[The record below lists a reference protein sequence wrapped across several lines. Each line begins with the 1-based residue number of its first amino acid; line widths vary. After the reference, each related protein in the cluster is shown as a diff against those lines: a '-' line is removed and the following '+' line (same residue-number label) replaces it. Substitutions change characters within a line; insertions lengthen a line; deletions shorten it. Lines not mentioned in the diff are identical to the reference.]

1 MGENPGP
8 HAWLARARSL
18 SFTPMK
24 REFHRRYDTSVP
36 TILKGQ
42 SNVLTVRKMRGNSFL
57 AFISVAQTKLYF
69 LEGVTNLEVFP
80 WMWNYHSQKAT
91 DPKSVS
97 QQYNLQKW

>member
-1 MGENPGP
+1 
-8 HAWLARARSL
+8 
-18 SFTPMK
+18 
-24 REFHRRYDTSVP
+24 
-36 TILKGQ
+36 
-42 SNVLTVRKMRGNSFL
+42 MRGNSFL